1 MNARNDSLWDRIEKC
16 PIGPQSSV
24 LGFERRLARD
34 NGWSEA
40 YASRVIQEYRRFL
53 FLAARA
59 GHPVTPSDAVDQA
72 WHLHLIYTEDYWTGW
87 CREVL
92 GFPFHHGPTRG
103 GRTEQTKYSDWYA
116 RTLASYRDW
125 FGTPPPSDIWPA
137 AEDRFAGASAFRR
150 VNTGQ
155 VWIIPKPSIRTLVQ
169 WSAAAMAAVGLT
181 GCGALA
187 VTDWNILDWTGT
199 PFLLLYL
206 SLMGA
211 TLTVLLLTRWQGG
224 TSDTSPDRQLEAED
238 PYVVAGL
245 VDGARGILQAG
256 LAALAARGLI
266 ESHPST
272 PGWIGRRKGAQPGN
286 LNPVEEAIWDAIPS
300 DREIETRILRK
311 ELKPLFASVRRQVQ
325 QRGWEPSPAALGTAR
340 LWRAGMVVGLVVLGA
355 TKIAIGYYRDRPVGF
370 LVALT
375 LTTLVFGW
383 ILALRIHRQTRAGQ
397 AQVNRLRAREAELRQ
412 SLRQPNLDPD
422 WSVPMMVALFGG
434 TALAGTALASWQPV
448 FPRPLPRPASNTSN
462 SPDSSG
468 GCSGA
473 WSDTSSTS
481 SSSSSDGGSGG
492 DGGGDG
498 GSGCGGCGGC
508 GGGGD

>member
-1 MNARNDSLWDRIEKC
+1 MNTRNDSLWDRIETH

-40 YASRVIQEYRRFL
+40 YASRVIHEYRRFL

-87 CREVL
+87 CQEVL

-103 GRTEQTKYSDWYA
+103 GRPEQTKYADWYA
-116 RTLASYRDW
+116 RTLASYQQW
-125 FGTPPPSDIWPA
+125 FGTPPPSDIWPS
-137 AEDRFAGASAFRR
+137 AEDRFAGAAAFRR
-150 VNTGQ
+150 VNTAQ
-155 VWIIPKPSIRTLVQ
+155 VWIVPKPSTRTLVQ

-187 VTDWNILDWTGT
+187 VTDWNIFDWTGT
-199 PFLLLYL
+199 PFLILYL
-206 SLMGA
+206 CLMA
-211 TLTVLLLTRWQGG
+211 AALAVLLMTRWQRGN
-224 TSDTSPDRQLEAED
+224 SDTSADTRLEAED

-266 ESHPST
+266 ESHPAT

-286 LNPVEEAIWDAIPS
+286 LSQNEEAIWEAIPS
-300 DREIETRILRK
+300 DREIETRKLRK

-325 QRGWEPSPAALGTAR
+325 QRGWEPRPAALASAR
-340 LWRAGMVVGLVVLGA
+340 LWRAGMVLSLVALGVV
-355 TKIAIGYYRDRPVGF
+355 KMAIGHYRDRPIGF
-370 LVALT
+370 LVVLT
-375 LTTLVFGW
+375 LATLFFGL
-383 ILALRIHRQTRAGQ
+383 ILALQLPRRTRAGQ
-397 AQVNRLRAREAELRQ
+397 AKFKELHAQEAELRH
-412 SLRQPNLDPD
+412 SLRQSNLDPS
-422 WSVPMMVALFGG
+422 WSVPMMVAIFGG
-434 TALAGTALASWQPV
+434 TALAGTALASWQTV
-448 FPRPLPRPASNTSN
+448 LPRPLPRPASNTA
-462 SPDSSG
+462 DSSG

-481 SSSSSDGGSGG
+481 SSSGSSDGGG